1 MSNRMAKANL
11 RNMLL
16 IGSVLA
22 AVATG
27 IGTAAAQPGS
37 EFQDQGIR
45 EMNNVPAQGEPAW
58 HRGAGANGA
67 YAYAPDRHAMHHR
80 IVRHR

>member
-1 MSNRMAKANL
+1 MAKANL

-27 IGTAAAQPGS
+27 IGTAAAQLGS

-45 EMNNVPAQGEPAW
+45 EMNNVPALGE

-67 YAYAPDRHAMHHR
+67 YAYAPDRHMLHHR

>member
-1 MSNRMAKANL
+1 MAKANL

-45 EMNNVPAQGEPAW
+45 EMNNVPALGE
-58 HRGAGANGA
+58 HRGAGA
-67 YAYAPDRHAMHHR
+67 YAYARDRHAMHHR

>member
-1 MSNRMAKANL
+1 MEMSNRMAKANL

-45 EMNNVPAQGEPAW
+45 EMNNVPAVGEPAG
-58 HRGAGANGA
+58 HRGTGA
-67 YAYAPDRHAMHHR
+67 YAYAPGGHTMHHR

>member
-1 MSNRMAKANL
+1 MAKANL

-16 IGSVLA
+16 IGSMLTLF
-22 AVATG
+22 ATG

-45 EMNNVPAQGEPAW
+45 EMNNVPALGE
-58 HRGAGANGA
+58 HRGTGANGA
-67 YAYAPDRHAMHHR
+67 YAYAPSRHVMHHR